1 MFYMEQDVT
10 LARLETVVARMRV
23 KRMIGEMR
31 EMIYDLRPMM
41 IDDVGWQASFEHLRD
56 QLLSDNSNLNVQFD
70 IDPVDR
76 SDGVTAVSIYRIVCE
91 GCQNIIK
98 HSNADCAEISVK
110 MKTILSESAF
120 GIMELEWSKVRIF
133 VKPFWTS
140 IYEGTCLHSLEK

>member
-1 MFYMEQDVT
+1 MDKKEIVLLQEAERKRIAEDLHDTTVQDLVCLSQQLELIMFYMEQDVT

-98 HSNADCAEISVK
+98 HSNADCAEIS
-110 MKTILSESAF
+110 ESQ
-120 GIMELEWSKVRIF
+120 
-133 VKPFWTS
+133 
-140 IYEGTCLHSLEK
+140 